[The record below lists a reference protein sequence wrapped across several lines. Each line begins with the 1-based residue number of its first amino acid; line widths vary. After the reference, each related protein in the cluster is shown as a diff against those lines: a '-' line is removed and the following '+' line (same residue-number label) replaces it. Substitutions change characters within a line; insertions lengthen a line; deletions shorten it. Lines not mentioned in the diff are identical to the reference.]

1 MKEEIQPSKGLNR
14 VLWVIQGLLALTF
27 IWAGFMKLAKPE
39 QLPYPWITDNPN
51 LVTLAGIVDLL
62 GGIGI
67 VLPMLLNIQPR
78 LTVYAAYG
86 IVLLMLIASVFH
98 ISRGETKDIGFNLV
112 LLLLAGWVAWKR
124 SASKT

>member
-27 IWAGFMKLAKPE
+27 IWAGFMKLTNPE
-39 QLPYPWITDNPN
+39 QLPYPWIKDNPN

-67 VLPMLLNIQPR
+67 VLPMLLNIKPR

-86 IVLLMLIASVFH
+86 IVLLMLIASAFH
-98 ISRGETKDIGFNLV
+98 ISRGETKDIGFNVL
-112 LLLLAGWVAWKR
+112 LLLLAGYVAWKR